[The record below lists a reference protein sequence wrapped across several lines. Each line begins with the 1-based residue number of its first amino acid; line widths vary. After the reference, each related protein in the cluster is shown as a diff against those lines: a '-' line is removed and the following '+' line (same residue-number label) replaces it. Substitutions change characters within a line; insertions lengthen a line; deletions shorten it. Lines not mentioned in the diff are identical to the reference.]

1 MPGKVK
7 YNELSEDE
15 KKKFLGQFYSMV
27 AMLKNRE
34 EVKSFL
40 KDLLTLSEVVMVS
53 RRIEIAKM
61 LLEGFTPLEIKGKL
75 KVGLSTIAHVER
87 WLNQGFGGY
96 KKIIERYNEKY
107 ASRKFDPE
115 EMTPFSPA
123 WVRKKYPAHGLLFNL
138 VFGKKK

>member
-1 MPGKVK
+1 MGKVR
-7 YNELSEDE
+7 YNELTENE

-27 AMLKNRE
+27 ALLKNRD

-40 KDLLTLSEVVMVS
+40 KDLLTLSEVVMIS
-53 RRIEIAKM
+53 RRIEIAMM

-75 KVGLSTIAHVER
+75 KVGLATISHVER
-87 WLNQGFGGY
+87 WLNRGFGGY

-107 ASRKFDPE
+107 NKRKFDPE
-115 EMTPFSPA
+115 AMTPFSPA

>member
-1 MPGKVK
+1 MGKVK
-7 YNELSEDE
+7 YNELTENE
-15 KKKFLGQFYSMV
+15 KKMFLGQFYSMV
-27 AMLKNRE
+27 ALLKNRD

-40 KDLLTLSEVVMVS
+40 KDLLTLSEVVMIS

-61 LLEGFTPLEIKGKL
+61 LLEGFTHLEIKGKL
-75 KVGLSTIAHVER
+75 KVGLATIIHVEH
-87 WLNQGFGGY
+87 WLDKGFGGY
-96 KKIIERYNEKY
+96 KKIIERYNKKY
-107 ASRKFDPE
+107 ASREFNPE